1 MSTLPRDGFNGRG
14 RGVRRKPLIIGGVV
28 LALIIVWSY
37 AVLSYGGEEPARST
51 APQGGGATTEQAA
64 AEQTTASAVPDE
76 PAYAEGDGNVGSTN
90 GSTDNSAGEDPRSN
104 SAGDDDSGGQASSR
118 EAGNGAGEASGDAQQ
133 EPSPAGGQ
141 EPAPHEQ
148 HDHPVGAANEPGNY
162 DPLGTDA
169 AEGDL
174 AVLDEER
181 LRFAAGNYISAA
193 YGYTGDDADA
203 YNQGVGANVVWP
215 DFFDSEGSSEIER
228 YAEQVGESGT
238 KSGSLLTEL
247 ETLEITE
254 DWVTAYAYFETGSGY
269 TGDGGLK
276 GETQAY
282 RQKMTLART
291 GATWKV
297 LGVEK
302 IEEVS

>member
-37 AVLSYGGEEPARST
+37 AVLSYGGGEQARST
-51 APQGGGATTEQAA
+51 APQGGGATREQAA
-64 AEQTTASAVPDE
+64 VEQTTASAVPDE
-76 PAYAEGDGNVGSTN
+76 PAYAEGDGNAGSTN
-90 GSTDNSAGEDPRSN
+90 GSTSTGDN
-104 SAGDDDSGGQASSR
+104 DSGGQASSG
-118 EAGNGAGEASGDAQQ
+118 EAGSGAGEASGDAQQ

-148 HDHPVGAANEPGNY
+148 HDHPVGATNEPGNY

-174 AVLDEER
+174 AALDEER

-254 DWVTAYAYFETGSGY
+254 DRVTAYAYFETGSGY

>member
-14 RGVRRKPLIIGGVV
+14 RGVSRKPLIIGGVV

-37 AVLSYGGEEPARST
+37 AVLSYGGEEPARSA
-51 APQGGGATTEQAA
+51 APQGGGATTEQTTAGQAA

-76 PAYAEGDGNVGSTN
+76 PAYAEGDGNAGSAN
-90 GSTDNSAGEDPRSN
+90 GSIST
-104 SAGDDDSGGQASSR
+104 GDDDSGDSGGQASSG
-118 EAGNGAGEASGDAQQ
+118 EAGNGPDEAPGDAQQ
-133 EPSPAGGQ
+133 EPSPADGQ
-141 EPAPHEQ
+141 QSAPHEQ

-169 AEGDL
+169 SEGDL
-174 AVLDEER
+174 AALDEER

-203 YNQGVGANVVWP
+203 YNQGVGATVVWP

-228 YAEQVGESGT
+228 YAGQVGESGT
-238 KSGSLLTEL
+238 KSGALLTEL

-254 DWVTAYAYFETGSGY
+254 DRVTAYAYFETGSGY

-297 LGVEK
+297 LGVER

>member
-1 MSTLPRDGFNGRG
+1 M
-14 RGVRRKPLIIGGVV
+14 
-28 LALIIVWSY
+28 
-37 AVLSYGGEEPARST
+37 
-51 APQGGGATTEQAA
+51 
-64 AEQTTASAVPDE
+64 
-76 PAYAEGDGNVGSTN
+76 
-90 GSTDNSAGEDPRSN
+90 
-104 SAGDDDSGGQASSR
+104 
-118 EAGNGAGEASGDAQQ
+118 
-133 EPSPAGGQ
+133 
-141 EPAPHEQ
+141 
-148 HDHPVGAANEPGNY
+148 GAANEPGNY
-162 DPLGTDA
+162 DPLGTEASED
-169 AEGDL
+169 DL
-174 AVLDEER
+174 ADLDEER
-181 LRFAAGNYISAA
+181 LRFAASNYISAA

-203 YNQGVGANVVWP
+203 YNQGVGATVVWP
-215 DFFDSEGSSEIER
+215 DFFDSEGSSEIGR

-254 DWVTAYAYFETGSGY
+254 DRVTAYAYFETGSGY

>member
-28 LALIIVWSY
+28 LALIIIWSY
-37 AVLSYGGEEPARST
+37 AVLSYGGGEQARST
-51 APQGGGATTEQAA
+51 APQGGGDTT
-64 AEQTTASAVPDE
+64 EQTTASAVPDQ
-76 PAYAEGDGNVGSTN
+76 PAYAEGGGNAGSAN

-104 SAGDDDSGGQASSR
+104 STGDDDSGGQASSG
-118 EAGNGAGEASGDAQQ
+118 EAGSGAGEASGDAQQ

-141 EPAPHEQ
+141 QSAQHEH

-169 AEGDL
+169 SEGDL
-174 AVLDEER
+174 AALDEER
-181 LRFAAGNYISAA
+181 LRFAASNYIAAA

-203 YNQGVGANVVWP
+203 YNQGVGATVVWP

-228 YAEQVGESGT
+228 YAGQVGESGT

-254 DWVTAYAYFETGSGY
+254 DRVTAYAYFETGSGY